1 MNHVEHL
8 VGTAAGLDGSSN
20 EDLLQIVTK
29 TYQFYHEIF
38 IEIFDYY
45 TTEKGKLL
53 TKGNEGDV
61 ALTYG
66 EIDFNSFLLIAE
78 LLNVKQGDVFIDLGS
93 GFGKSMII
101 MHLLYGN
108 IMQNILGIEL
118 LGPLHE
124 VSVQAI
130 ANYST
135 LINSKYHEY
144 FQYHTSGISP
154 KLGDIRT
161 LIPSISSS
169 DPAASDQFNWTDA
182 TIIFCN
188 STLFPPELMD
198 FISTAIEEN
207 CRVGIAIPIHSFICV
222 LTHSFTRHSN
232 YYIYL

>member
-1 MNHVEHL
+1 M
-8 VGTAAGLDGSSN
+8 GAAAGLNGSSN
-20 EDLLQIVTK
+20 EDLLQIVSK

-53 TKGNEGDV
+53 TKSNEGDV

-78 LLNVKQGDVFIDLGS
+78 LLSVKQGDVFIDLGS

-101 MHLLYGN
+101 MHLVHGN
-108 IMQNILGIEL
+108 IMRNILGIEL
-118 LGPLHE
+118 LEPLHE

-135 LINSKYHEY
+135 LINTKYREY

-154 KLGDIRT
+154 TLGDIRT
-161 LIPSISSS
+161 FIPSSS
-169 DPAASDQFNWTDA
+169 DPAASGQFNWTDA

-198 FISTAIEEN
+198 FISTAIEEY
-207 CRVGIAIPIHSFICV
+207 CRVGIAILIHSFICV
-222 LTHSFTRHSN
+222 LTHFFTRHSN